1 MNEIELFLRF
11 SFLSLSTLLSI
22 ISVISFLKTK
32 EIKIAFA
39 TIGFLLFTFEG
50 LLVSIGIFSPTVE
63 QFVTTEVFIG
73 ATFVSLIFF
82 YLSILKR

>member
-1 MNEIELFLRF
+1 
-11 SFLSLSTLLSI
+11 
-22 ISVISFLKTK
+22 
-32 EIKIAFA
+32 
-39 TIGFLLFTFEG
+39 LLFTFEG